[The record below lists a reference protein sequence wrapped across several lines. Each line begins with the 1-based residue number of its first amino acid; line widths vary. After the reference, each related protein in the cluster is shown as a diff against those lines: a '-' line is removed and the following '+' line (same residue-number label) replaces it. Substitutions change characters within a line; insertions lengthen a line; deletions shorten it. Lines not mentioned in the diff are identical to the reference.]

1 MLVRYI
7 IVVFVLMLAGCRS
20 IPAPVLTSDT
30 TSTTI
35 EQQTHHRYIRDS
47 IYVDRWHYMV
57 IKDDTVHKHDS
68 TIERYYYYYHT
79 TDTVV
84 DHDTTVIDNT
94 TTVTVERELTTWQKW
109 LQALGYGAL
118 GTLASILIAGIF
130 WLIIKLK

>member
-7 IVVFVLMLAGCRS
+7 IVVCFLVLAGCRT
-20 IPAPVLTSDT
+20 IPAPVYTSDT

-35 EQQTHHRYIRDS
+35 EQQTHNRYSKDS
-47 IYVDRWHYMV
+47 IYVDRWHYML
-57 IKDDTVHKHDS
+57 IQGDTVYKTDS

-79 TDTVV
+79 TDSVGQR
-84 DHDTTVIDNT
+84 DTTVIDNT

-130 WLIIKLK
+130 WLIIKVK